1 MYLRLV
7 QAKVK
12 PDATGSIREV
22 YNNAVIPV
30 LQETPGCVSA
40 CLMHNPYHPE
50 EVVSLTI
57 WDSVADAEAYV
68 ERGKFGMLI
77 KQVQPFLEETTEW
90 RTGLSREMKL
100 EYSPV
105 PQEPKISS
113 YPVSLT
119 LPTKQ
124 SVGGRPSSM
133 YLRIVSVMLKPELK
147 DEYHRLYINEIIP
160 ALQEAKGCL
169 HAYLIMPSKGSN
181 ESLSVTIWES
191 KAEADVYEAGGLFA
205 ELVAKVK
212 HTFTDMVQWK
222 MELDSQRQRTSA
234 ATEDLKV
241 EGFSVVAMKS
251 FR

>member
-7 QAKVK
+7 QARVK
-12 PDATGSIREV
+12 PEATGSIREM

-40 CLMHNPYHPE
+40 CLMHNPNRPE
-50 EVVSLTI
+50 DVVSLTI

-68 ERGKFGMLI
+68 ESGKFGMLM

-90 RTGLSREMKL
+90 RTGLSREMNL
-100 EYSPV
+100 EYSPI
-105 PQEPKISS
+105 PQEPKISA
-113 YPVSLT
+113 YPVSLD

-124 SVGGRPSSM
+124 SVGTKPPRM
-133 YLRIVSVMLKPELK
+133 YLRIVSVILKPNLK

-191 KAEADVYEAGGLFA
+191 KADAEEYERGGLFA
-205 ELVAKVK
+205 DLLTKVK

-222 MELDSQRQRTSA
+222 MELNPKEQKHA
-234 ATEDLKV
+234 AASEDLKV
-241 EGFSVVAMKS
+241 DGYSVVTMKS